1 MISQLYEVKVDVEP
15 AAEPV
20 LLAETK
26 TFMDV
31 NTTDDDTLITDLI
44 VTARQMAEKYLRRA
58 LITQT
63 LIAYYSRLDEKTYV
77 PNPPHQSIGEVKRI
91 KLDDETVLTVNNDYY
106 VQGLD
111 HKYLLIGKPW
121 ELPAGHSPRDSFTNY
136 ELKVTYIAGYGT
148 AGTDVPKAIRNGIKM
163 IVNTLYDG
171 RDIEGEAQTFKIPTN
186 AKMVMAP
193 YKILI

>member
-1 MISQLYEVKVDVEP
+1 MLSQLYEVKVDVEP
-15 AAEPV
+15 AVEPV
-20 LLAETK
+20 LLADAK
-26 TFMDV
+26 TFIDY
-31 NTTDDDTLITDLI
+31 NDTADDTLITDLI
-44 VTARQMAEKYLRRA
+44 VAARQMAEKYLRRV

-77 PNPPHQSIGEVKRI
+77 PKPPHQSISEVRRI
-91 KLDDETVLTVNNDYY
+91 KLDDETVLTLNNDYY

-121 ELPAGHSPRDSFTNY
+121 ELPAGHSPRDSFTDW
-136 ELKVTYIAGYGT
+136 ELKVTYIAGYGD
-148 AGTDVPKAIRNGIKM
+148 AGTDVPKAILNGIKM

-171 RDIEGEAQTFKIPTN
+171 RHSEGEAQTFKIPTN

-193 YKILI
+193 YKVLI

>member
-1 MISQLYEVKVDVEP
+1 MLSQLYEVKVGAEPAVEP
-15 AAEPV
+15 VAVSDA
-20 LLAETK
+20 K

-31 NTTDDDTLITDLI
+31 NTDDHNDLIADLI
-44 VTARQMAEKYLRRA
+44 VAARQMAEKYLRRT

-77 PNPPHQSIGEVKRI
+77 PNPPHQSIDEVKRI

-121 ELPAGHSPRDSFTNY
+121 ELPAGHSPRDRFTSW
-136 ELKVTYIAGYGT
+136 ELKVTYVAGYGD
-148 AGTDVPKAIRNGIKM
+148 AETDVPKAIRNGIKM

-171 RDIEGEAQTFKIPTN
+171 RHTEGEAQTFKIPTD
-186 AKMVMAP
+186 AKMVMSP